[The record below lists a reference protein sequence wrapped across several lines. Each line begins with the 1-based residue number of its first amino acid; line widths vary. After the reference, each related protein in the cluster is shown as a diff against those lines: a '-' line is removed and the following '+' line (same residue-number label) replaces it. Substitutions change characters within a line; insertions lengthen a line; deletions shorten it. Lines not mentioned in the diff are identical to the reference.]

1 MAIDFLNLEDICQI
15 HANQL
20 SCYGGSAGQREPGL
34 LESAIAQP
42 KATFG
47 GEYLHEFPFEMAA
60 AYLFHIVQNH
70 PFIDG
75 NKRTGA
81 ATALAFLDFNG
92 IEVDAPPG
100 AIYSITIAV
109 ATGQA
114 DKTAIAEFFRKHS
127 H

>member
-1 MAIDFLNLEDICQI
+1 MAIVFLLMEDICHI

-20 SCYGGSAGQREPGL
+20 ACYGGSDGQREPGL
-34 LESAIAQP
+34 LASAIAQP
-42 KATFG
+42 QATFD
-47 GEYLHEFPFEMAA
+47 GEYLHKFPFEMAA

-81 ATALAFLDFNG
+81 AAALAFLDFNE
-92 IEVDAPPG
+92 IEIEPPSG
-100 AIYSITIAV
+100 AIYDITMAV

-114 DKTAIAEFFRKHS
+114 GKGQVAEFFRGVS